1 MQHLFYLN
9 KYLIKYKYRL
19 LLGLIFIVFANAFS
33 LVPAQVVRRGFNT
46 IEQALIN
53 YKSNDIKID
62 SIKEE
67 LMILGLIL
75 ILFSLAKG
83 LFTFMMRQTIIVT
96 SRLIEYDLKNEV
108 YNHYQK
114 LSLNFYR
121 NNNTGDLM
129 NRISEDVSRVRMYLG
144 PAIMYSLN
152 LTVLI
157 IIIITAMFS
166 VNVKLSLYVLAPL
179 PILSIAIYYV
189 SRIINLKS
197 EKVQRQLSTLSTFC
211 QESFSGIKVLKSY
224 IKENDFSIDFNN
236 ESIIYKD
243 KMLDLVK
250 VNAFFFPLMILLI
263 GLSTILTIYIGGK
276 EAIAGN
282 ITTGNIA
289 EFVIYVNMLTWP
301 VASIGWVISIIQR
314 AEASQERINEF
325 LKTKSEITN
334 TSNRYMVING
344 NIEFK
349 NVFFTYSDSGIQALN
364 NISFKVN
371 SGKTIAFIGKTG
383 SGKTTI
389 ANLICRMY
397 NATKGQIK
405 IDGKAINSIN
415 LNLLRDSISY
425 IPQESIL
432 FSTTISDNI
441 AFGVKGTDQEIIKAA
456 KKSDVHKNIIKFKHK
471 YNTVVGERGITLSG
485 GQKQRIAIARALIKS
500 SKILLFDDCLS
511 AVDTKTEDK
520 ILTFLQSEAI
530 NKTTVIISHRISTI
544 MFADLIYVLK
554 DGKIIEQGNH
564 HRLLKNHS
572 YYKKLYLQQL
582 TEKKLNV

>member
-9 KYLIKYKYRL
+9 KYLIKYKHRL
-19 LLGLIFIVFANAFS
+19 LLGFIFIVFANAFG

-53 YKSNDIKID
+53 YNSNKIEID
-62 SIKEE
+62 YLKEE

-108 YNHYQK
+108 YNHYQE

-121 NNNTGDLM
+121 KNNTGDLM
-129 NRISEDVSRVRMYLG
+129 NRISEDISRVRMYLG

-157 IIIITAMFS
+157 IIVITAMFS
-166 VNVKLSLYVLAPL
+166 VNIKLSLYVLMPL
-179 PILSIAIYYV
+179 PILSVAIYYV
-189 SRIINLKS
+189 SRIINIKS

-224 IKENDFSIDFNN
+224 VKENDFSKDFNN
-236 ESIIYKD
+236 ESIIYKN

-250 VNAFFFPLMILLI
+250 INAFFFPLMILLI

-325 LKTKSEITN
+325 LKTKSEIIN
-334 TSNRYMVING
+334 TSKKHMKING

-349 NVFFTYSDSGIQALN
+349 NVCFTYQDSGIEALN
-364 NISFKVN
+364 NISFQVN

-397 NATKGQIK
+397 DVSKGQIN

-415 LNLLRDSISY
+415 LNLLRDSIGY

-441 AFGVKGTDQEIIKAA
+441 SFGVKGTEQKITEAA
-456 KKSDVHKNIIKFKHK
+456 KKSDVHKNIINFKQK

-511 AVDTKTEDK
+511 SVDTKTENK
-520 ILTFLQSEAI
+520 ILTSLRRESI
-530 NKTTVIISHRISTI
+530 DKTTVIISHRVSTI
-544 MFADLIYVLK
+544 MFADLIYVLQ

-564 HRLLKNHS
+564 NKLLKKHG
-572 YYKKLYLQQL
+572 YYKRLYLQQL
-582 TEKKLNV
+582 TEKQLNV

>member
-1 MQHLFYLN
+1 MQHIFYLN
-9 KYLIKYKYRL
+9 KYLIRYKYRL
-19 LLGLIFIVFANAFS
+19 LLGFIFIVFANAFS
-33 LVPAQVVRRGFNT
+33 LVPAQIVRRGFNT

-53 YKSNDIKID
+53 YNSNKIELD
-62 SIKEE
+62 YLKEE

-83 LFTFMMRQTIIVT
+83 IFTFMMRQTIIVT

-108 YNHYQK
+108 YNHYQE

-121 NNNTGDLM
+121 KNNTGDLM

-152 LTVLI
+152 LIVLI
-157 IIIITAMFS
+157 IIVITAMFS
-166 VNVKLSLYVLAPL
+166 VNVKLSVYVLAPL
-179 PILSIAIYYV
+179 PILSAAIYYI
-189 SRIINLKS
+189 SRVINIKS

-224 IKENDFSIDFNN
+224 VKENDFIKDFSN
-236 ESIIYKD
+236 ESIIYKN
-243 KMLDLVK
+243 KMLDLVRI
-250 VNAFFFPLMILLI
+250 NAFFFPLMILLI

-276 EAIAGN
+276 ETIAGN

-334 TSNRYMVING
+334 TSKTCMKING

-349 NVFFTYSDSGIQALN
+349 NVHFTYQESGVEALN
-364 NISFKVN
+364 NISFQVN

-397 NATKGQIK
+397 DVSKGQIN

-415 LNLLRDSISY
+415 LNLLRDSIGY

-441 AFGVKGTDQEIIKAA
+441 SFGVKGTEDEIIQAA
-456 KKSDVHKNIIKFKHK
+456 KKSDVHKNIINFKDR

-511 AVDTKTEDK
+511 SVDTKTENK
-520 ILTFLQSEAI
+520 ILTSLRHEAKD
-530 NKTTVIISHRISTI
+530 KTTVIISHRVSTI

-564 HRLLKNHS
+564 DKLLKNNG
-572 YYKKLYLQQL
+572 YYKRLYLKQL
-582 TEKKLNV
+582 TEKKLNT